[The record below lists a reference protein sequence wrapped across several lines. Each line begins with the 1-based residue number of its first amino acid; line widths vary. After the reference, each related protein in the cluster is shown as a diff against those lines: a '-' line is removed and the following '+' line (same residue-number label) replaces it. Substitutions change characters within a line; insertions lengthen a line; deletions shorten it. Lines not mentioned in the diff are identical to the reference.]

1 MRTKM
6 RHLVRLLSDI
16 KRARECRTL
25 RAVATRNTM
34 RLATEEAAAEPASQ
48 KDVQRDRVAPL
59 VDGNLPPARSQSRL
73 SAELEVC
80 VRGR

>member
-1 MRTKM
+1 MRIKT

-34 RLATEEAAAEPASQ
+34 RLAAEEAAAEPASQ
-48 KDVQRDRVAPL
+48 KDVQRDESRRPSTEIYL
-59 VDGNLPPARSQSRL
+59 LPGPKAGSRL
-73 SAELEVC
+73 N
-80 VRGR
+80 

>member
-1 MRTKM
+1 MRTKT

-34 RLATEEAAAEPASQ
+34 RLAAEEAAAEPASQ
-48 KDVQRDRVAPL
+48 KDVQRDESRRSSTEIYL
-59 VDGNLPPARSQSRL
+59 LPGPKAGSRL
-73 SAELEVC
+73 N
-80 VRGR
+80 

>member
-1 MRTKM
+1 MRTKT

-48 KDVQRDRVAPL
+48 KDVQRDESRRSSTEIYL
-59 VDGNLPPARSQSRL
+59 LPGPKAGSRL
-73 SAELEVC
+73 N
-80 VRGR
+80 

>member
-1 MRTKM
+1 MRTET

-48 KDVQRDRVAPL
+48 KDVQRDESRRSSTEIYL
-59 VDGNLPPARSQSRL
+59 LPGPKAGSRL
-73 SAELEVC
+73 N
-80 VRGR
+80 

>member
-1 MRTKM
+1 MRTET

-34 RLATEEAAAEPASQ
+34 RLAAEEAAAEPASQ
-48 KDVQRDRVAPL
+48 KDVQRDESRRSSTEIYL
-59 VDGNLPPARSQSRL
+59 LPGPKAGSRL
-73 SAELEVC
+73 N
-80 VRGR
+80 

>member
-1 MRTKM
+1 MRTKT

-34 RLATEEAAAEPASQ
+34 RLATEEAAAVPASQ
-48 KDVQRDRVAPL
+48 KDVQRDESRRSSTEIYL
-59 VDGNLPPARSQSRL
+59 LPGPKAGSRL
-73 SAELEVC
+73 N
-80 VRGR
+80 

>member
-6 RHLVRLLSDI
+6 RHLVRLLYDI

-34 RLATEEAAAEPASQ
+34 HLATEVAAAEPASQ
-48 KDVQRDRVAPL
+48 KDVQRDESRRSSTEIYL
-59 VDGNLPPARSQSRL
+59 LPGPKAGSRL
-73 SAELEVC
+73 N
-80 VRGR
+80 

>member
-1 MRTKM
+1 MRTKT

-25 RAVATRNTM
+25 RAVATRNTI

-48 KDVQRDRVAPL
+48 KDVQRDEARRSSTEIYL
-59 VDGNLPPARSQSRL
+59 LPGPEAGSRL
-73 SAELEVC
+73 N
-80 VRGR
+80 

>member
-48 KDVQRDRVAPL
+48 KDVQRDESRRSSTEIYL
-59 VDGNLPPARSQSRL
+59 LPGPKAGSRL
-73 SAELEVC
+73 N
-80 VRGR
+80 

>member
-1 MRTKM
+1 MRTET

-48 KDVQRDRVAPL
+48 KDVQRDGSRRSSTEIYL
-59 VDGNLPPARSQSRL
+59 LPGPKAGSRL
-73 SAELEVC
+73 N
-80 VRGR
+80 

>member
-1 MRTKM
+1 MRTET

-34 RLATEEAAAEPASQ
+34 RLAAEEAAAVPASQ
-48 KDVQRDRVAPL
+48 KDIQRDESRRSSTEIYL
-59 VDGNLPPARSQSRL
+59 LPGPKAGSRL
-73 SAELEVC
+73 N
-80 VRGR
+80 

>member
-1 MRTKM
+1 MRTET
-6 RHLVRLLSDI
+6 RHLVRLLADI

-48 KDVQRDRVAPL
+48 KDERRDESRRSSTEIYL
-59 VDGNLPPARSQSRL
+59 LPGPKAGSRL
-73 SAELEVC
+73 N
-80 VRGR
+80 

>member
-1 MRTKM
+1 MRTET

-34 RLATEEAAAEPASQ
+34 RLAAEEAAAEPASQ
-48 KDVQRDRVAPL
+48 KEVQRDESRRSSTEIYL
-59 VDGNLPPARSQSRL
+59 LPGPKAGSRL
-73 SAELEVC
+73 N
-80 VRGR
+80 

>member
-1 MRTKM
+1 MRTKT

-16 KRARECRTL
+16 KGARECRTL

-48 KDVQRDRVAPL
+48 KDDVQRDESRRL
-59 VDGNLPPARSQSRL
+59 STEIYLLPGPKAGSRL
-73 SAELEVC
+73 N
-80 VRGR
+80 

>member
-1 MRTKM
+1 MRTKT

-16 KRARECRTL
+16 KRARECRAL

-48 KDVQRDRVAPL
+48 KDVQRDESRRSSTEIYL
-59 VDGNLPPARSQSRL
+59 LPGPKAGSRL
-73 SAELEVC
+73 N
-80 VRGR
+80 

>member
-1 MRTKM
+1 MRTET

-34 RLATEEAAAEPASQ
+34 RLAAEEAAAEPASQ
-48 KDVQRDRVAPL
+48 KDVQRDESRRSSTEIYL
-59 VDGNLPPARSQSRL
+59 LPDPKAGSRL
-73 SAELEVC
+73 N
-80 VRGR
+80 

>member
-1 MRTKM
+1 MRIKT

-34 RLATEEAAAEPASQ
+34 RLAADEAAAEPASQ
-48 KDVQRDRVAPL
+48 KDVQRDESRRSSTEIYL
-59 VDGNLPPARSQSRL
+59 LPGPKAGSRL
-73 SAELEVC
+73 N
-80 VRGR
+80 